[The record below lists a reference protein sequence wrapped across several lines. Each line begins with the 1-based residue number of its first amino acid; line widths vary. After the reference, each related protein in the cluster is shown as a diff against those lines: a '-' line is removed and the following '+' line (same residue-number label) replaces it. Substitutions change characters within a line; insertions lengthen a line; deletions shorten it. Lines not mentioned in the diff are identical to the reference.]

1 MKKRTIWIVN
11 KWAFTALIFV
21 LAGYGFA
28 ESRPD
33 PGKDAIDEQTLEFYQ
48 RGVNLMHKTAHGRFI
63 LAGEVV
69 DQDGDRLKDVEI
81 RMRLSQLIGI
91 GWDTKSDYETAAA
104 GNGIFHVDVRPYSS
118 VNLTFKKEGYYDEQ
132 LFFPFASNHISR
144 EDEAAIMAGKE
155 VTIEEGIVRSENLR
169 IVMEKKGDITDL
181 LEETF
186 KLTYQRQR
194 DGTASGRVV
203 SFNREMWPRG
213 YYYQGPRNPIP
224 ATNLLDPVQ
233 IPPMCV
239 YMLPKV
245 DEDGR
250 IRSEVKV
257 YGKNGRLTRTYP
269 IELRL
274 ISSDPEGGFIIYKQ
288 QPNEFAYWSMK
299 LAPETGYK
307 QELVLDADWFY
318 ERSLIQNTPGTYFYF
333 KINGR
338 YGKGR
343 LGTLRFPEG
352 DYALELETEF
362 QLQTDGSRNLDTG
375 R

>member
-1 MKKRTIWIVN
+1 
-11 KWAFTALIFV
+11 
-21 LAGYGFA
+21 
-28 ESRPD
+28 
-33 PGKDAIDEQTLEFYQ
+33 
-48 RGVNLMHKTAHGRFI
+48 
-63 LAGEVV
+63 
-69 DQDGDRLKDVEI
+69 
-81 RMRLSQLIGI
+81 
-91 GWDTKSDYETAAA
+91 
-104 GNGIFHVDVRPYSS
+104 
-118 VNLTFKKEGYYDEQ
+118 
-132 LFFPFASNHISR
+132 
-144 EDEAAIMAGKE
+144 
-155 VTIEEGIVRSENLR
+155 
-169 IVMEKKGDITDL
+169 
-181 LEETF
+181 
-186 KLTYQRQR
+186 
-194 DGTASGRVV
+194 
-203 SFNREMWPRG
+203 
-213 YYYQGPRNPIP
+213 
-224 ATNLLDPVQ
+224 
-233 IPPMCV
+233 MCV

-318 ERSLIQNTPGTYFYF
+318 ERSLIQNTPGIYFYF